1 MLEWTI
7 SKVATTFVVLTIALS
22 VLGLFG
28 MEAASIRTMELER
41 LADAVADL
49 VGDVDTV
56 PCEASCEVDWTCATE
71 SFGLPRAFHGDAYT
85 IEFTAERPYV
95 VWRHERVAGHPFTSI
110 VEVVDGEGGPVPLLE
125 VVSTT
130 GFVVSSRAEWQP
142 WGLDHPVQVR
152 PLG

>member
-7 SKVATTFVVLTIALS
+7 SKVATTLVVLTIALS

-28 MEAASIRTMELER
+28 MEAASMRTMELER

-95 VWRHERVAGHPFTSI
+95 VWRGERVAGHPFTSRLGL
-110 VEVVDGEGGPVPLLE
+110 VGGDGAPVPLLE

-142 WGLDHPVQVR
+142 WGLDHPVQVG